1 MIIIGHPWIKSKKF
15 CKVFSIEDI
24 KTSDTDDVV
33 LLEPLA
39 DSNTHAQYCNEND
52 ITFAVVV
59 STLEDALFA
68 NALGATYLV
77 CEEAD
82 ALLIEPIATE
92 YLFDAQILVLIT
104 NQKEVSR
111 IARGHIDGVI
121 FAEAIV

>member
-1 MIIIGHPWIKSKKF
+1 MIIIGHPWIKSKPF

-24 KTSDTDDVV
+24 KASEEGNIV
-33 LLEPLA
+33 LLEPLV
-39 DSNTHAQYCNEND
+39 DSHKYAQYCSQNGVS
-52 ITFAVVV
+52 FAIVV

-68 NALGATYLV
+68 NALGASYLV

-92 YLFDAQILVLIT
+92 YMFDAQILVLIS

-121 FAEAIV
+121 FAEAII

>member
-1 MIIIGHPWIKSKKF
+1 MIIIGHPWIKSKPF

-24 KTSDTDDVV
+24 KASHQDHVV

-39 DSNTHAQYCNEND
+39 DSHAHAQYCSNNSIE
-52 ITFAVVV
+52 FAVVV

-68 NALGATYLV
+68 NGLGAMYLV

-92 YLFDAQILVLIT
+92 YMFDAQILVLIT